1 MSINSAKQDAAFK
14 KKDKTLCRSHIFKM
28 PEMGMDASMDA

>member
-1 MSINSAKQDAAFK
+1 MHQEAAVN
-14 KKDKTLCRSHIFKM
+14 DVLIDGTDKM